1 MGTFVLLFYVCAE
14 LFSLVNLKVSTDT
27 LRLVYA
33 NGPLEVA
40 VSIRS
45 ERVSLNYALDINE
58 TSKSLAFATLKII
71 SDEWKK
77 LKYLENV
84 SLKQEFEQKLSTGL
98 TNFAIAGGNLKHAKR
113 YLMDQTVKGKSECVF
128 EANVLSKDL
137 IISEPEFLKAEF
149 NHIGKTWTAAD
160 LQSDPAKYTSLYSFI
175 Y

>member
-84 SLKQEFEQKLSTGL
+84 SLKQEFKQKLFTGL
-98 TNFAIAGGNLKHAKR
+98 TDFAIAGGNLKHAKI
-113 YLMDQTVKGKSECVF
+113 YLMDQTGEK
-128 EANVLSKDL
+128 
-137 IISEPEFLKAEF
+137 
-149 NHIGKTWTAAD
+149 
-160 LQSDPAKYTSLYSFI
+160 
-175 Y
+175 